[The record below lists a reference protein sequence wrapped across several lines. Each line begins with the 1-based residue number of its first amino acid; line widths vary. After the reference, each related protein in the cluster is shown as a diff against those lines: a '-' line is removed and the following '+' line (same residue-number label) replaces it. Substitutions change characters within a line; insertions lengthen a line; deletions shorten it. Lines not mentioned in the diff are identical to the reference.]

1 MIKCLA
7 FGLELNYVVGFGALR
22 QSARNAAGVCQHI
35 YPFTPLEL
43 TFDGG
48 TDSLFETFAFN
59 IDNCVSPYIGVG
71 VWCVDN

>member
-1 MIKCLA
+1 MFGIWVGIKLCRR
-7 FGLELNYVVGFGALR
+7 LR
-22 QSARNAAGVCQHI
+22 RAASARNAAGVCQHI